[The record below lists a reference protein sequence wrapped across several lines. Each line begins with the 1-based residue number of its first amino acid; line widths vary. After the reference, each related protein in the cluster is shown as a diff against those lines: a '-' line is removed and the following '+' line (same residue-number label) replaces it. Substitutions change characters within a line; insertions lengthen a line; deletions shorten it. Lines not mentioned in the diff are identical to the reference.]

1 MFHFIP
7 VDSGS
12 WPARQ
17 TVELFSAP
25 RGGGRMSDEEKGRA
39 MPRFLTELLPPIV
52 ECPFCRASLAL
63 DEEERTFKRFR
74 CPACHKKIDMRT
86 RVSAEPIGNGA
97 IRLSPFS
104 KLDLG
109 NTTAPP
115 LKQTIPTPS
124 KAHRG
129 SPGPRLRFF
138 PFRFTKR

>member
-1 MFHFIP
+1 
-7 VDSGS
+7 
-12 WPARQ
+12 
-17 TVELFSAP
+17 
-25 RGGGRMSDEEKGRA
+25 MSYEENGRA
-39 MPRFLTELLPPIV
+39 MPRFLTELLQPNV
-52 ECPFCRASLAL
+52 DCPYCHASLAL

-104 KLDLG
+104 KSVPG
-109 NTTAPP
+109 ITTAPP

-124 KAHRG
+124 KPNRG
-129 SPGPRLRFF
+129 SPGPLLRFF